1 MSENIM
7 SGKIHYQLHDTIA
20 IIFVDNPPVNAL
32 SKQVR
37 QELQQQIT
45 RFQADE
51 KAEIAI
57 LIGKGK
63 GNIFIAGA
71 DVTEFGKP
79 PQTPFLPDIVA
90 LMEETPKIIIAAM
103 AGFTLGGG
111 LEIAL
116 AADYRLAHS
125 DCKFGFPEVT
135 LGVIP
140 GAGGTQKLPRLV
152 GIAKALELI
161 TSGKQF
167 TAMQAHQLRVVDR
180 ITEAPDLQMAA
191 IDFAKEIL
199 QNNYPRKSVSQL
211 PAPIAE
217 LADIFTQYQQKL
229 KKSAFGQVAQLQ
241 AVKAIQIAS
250 EKNVAEGM
258 KAERQLFLELL
269 QTPQRAG
276 LVHAFFAENRLK
288 KIPELKQVTVP
299 AIDNVAVI
307 GGGTMG
313 CTIAT
318 ALLLNGFAVILVE
331 QNDEAVQTAYKR
343 IANLLDTSVA
353 RGKIDAA
360 KRDFLL
366 NKQLQTT
373 SDYQQVAE
381 VDLVIE
387 AVFEDMAVKQEIFAL
402 LDKICKKDTILATN
416 TSYLDINKIAQTTN
430 RASQIIGLHFFS
442 PAHIMKLLEIVIPDE
457 ATPQTIAIGFAFA
470 KKMRKIA
477 VRSGVCDGFIG
488 NRILA
493 KLRDEAHMMV
503 LAGADLYQVDK
514 ALVAFGF
521 PMGVFAMGDLA
532 GLDIGWAQRKRNR
545 QMQASAPTLVGFPD
559 KICENGWFGQKTGR
573 GYYRYQTGS
582 KQGIPDDEVRAIIEA
597 ERQEKNIIIKT
608 FTDQKIIDCY
618 LAAMINEAA
627 KIVEDGIAT
636 RPSDIDMVMIAGYGF
651 PRYRGGPLHY
661 ADAIGLNNIVEM
673 LHNNHQQSAKLL
685 EKLAQSGKLFDS
697 LNEE

>member
-1 MSENIM
+1 MSD
-7 SGKIHYQLHDTIA
+7 KIHYQRHDTIA

-37 QELQQQIT
+37 QALQQQIT
-45 RFQADE
+45 RFQTDD

-63 GNIFIAGA
+63 GNSFIAGA

-79 PQTPFLPDIVA
+79 PQQPFLPDIVA
-90 LMEETPKIIIAAM
+90 LIEDTPKIIIAAM

-125 DCKFGFPEVT
+125 DGKFGFPEVT

-152 GIAKALELI
+152 GIEKALELI

-167 TAMQAHQLRVVDR
+167 TATQAHQLGVVDR
-180 ITEAPDLQMAA
+180 ITDVPDLQMAA
-191 IDFAKEIL
+191 IDFTKEIL

-211 PAPIAE
+211 PPPIAE
-217 LADIFTQYQQKL
+217 SADIFTQYQQKL
-229 KKSAFGQVAQLQ
+229 QKSAFGQVAQLQ

-250 EKNVAEGM
+250 EKSFAEGM

-299 AIDNVAVI
+299 LINNVAVI

-318 ALLLNGFAVILVE
+318 ALLLNGFAVIVIE
-331 QNDEAVQTAYKR
+331 QNDEAVQTTRKR

-353 RGKIDAA
+353 RGKINAE
-360 KRDFLL
+360 KRDILL

-373 SDYQQVAE
+373 SDYQQVAD

-402 LDKICKKDTILATN
+402 LDKICKKDAILATN
-416 TSYLDINKIAQTTN
+416 TSYLDINEIAQATN

-442 PAHIMKLLEIVIPDE
+442 PAHIMKLLEVVIPDE
-457 ATPQTIAIGFAFA
+457 ATPQTIATGFAFA
-470 KKMRKIA
+470 KKIRKIA

-503 LAGADLYQVDK
+503 LAGADLYQMDK

-521 PMGVFAMGDLA
+521 PMGVFAVGDLA
-532 GLDIGWAQRKRNR
+532 GLDIQWAQRKRKM
-545 QMQASAPTLVGFPD
+545 QMQASAPTLADFPD
-559 KICENGWFGQKTGR
+559 RICEKGWFGQKTGR
-573 GYYRYQTGS
+573 GYYRYETVS
-582 KQGIPDDEVRAIIEA
+582 KQGIPDAEMLAIIEA
-597 ERQEKNIIIKT
+597 ERQEKNIIVKT
-608 FTDQKIIDCY
+608 FTDQEIIDCY

-661 ADAIGLNNIVEM
+661 ADAIGLNNIVSM
-673 LHNNHQQSAKLL
+673 LHSNHQQPAKLL
-685 EKLAQSGKLFDS
+685 ENLAQTGKLFDS
-697 LNEE
+697 LNEK